1 MNDSAFNAMATPGGS
16 DQSGPGADLNG
27 EAAGL
32 AGEGSSVGSGPVLG
46 SGPSGA
52 EASGAL
58 RLRQA
63 AFDVLNLAV
72 AGRRDE
78 ALQALDQLFGLR
90 GRFPGYPLLLDMVAG
105 KLPFQRSGALFVL
118 GGQPLPATLQRHFEE
133 AIAQCQQFLGLP
145 APCIIVQCRAE
156 NRDLHWTL
164 ESFPGL
170 AVLHLST
177 LSPGYPDDLRAV
189 QFHEVTHCFL
199 TCGVRLL
206 DEGLA
211 QLFASRFGGAALP
224 AANPDLLPPLRTLLS
239 RASDSMFGESVDS
252 DLAVYLAACRAGAD
266 LLETIYALGGAERI
280 VRLFAA
286 VARAGSEA
294 QIARLVEQASGQ
306 ALPAAS
312 AGSGPDAA
320 QTTLI
325 EQARDAVFT
334 AWINKNPADLDA
346 SIAALEA
353 DAVFTEPALLDSLIG
368 AQLNRAL
375 LQVNFHSAP
384 PATQVAHL
392 DMLLKAGECLPAG
405 RLWLWRGTRA
415 ILAILLARPNII
427 KVATAGQQAIQAF
440 DKAAQ
445 LIPNDPDLLVQ
456 HASLLLNA
464 PEKYGGDRDLGVTK
478 LRQAMQNPLY
488 HEHARN
494 VLLEY
499 GVDAGP
505 PLEVAPKALAPAPAS
520 AAIPGAT
527 SAATST
533 AMSPAVSAPARA
545 AMAGDAPVMLQTTG
559 LELRLSAAFTLRPGD
574 LTLRSGERVALVG
587 RNGSGKS
594 MLIETLLGLRRPDK
608 GSVALLVGDPRSAA
622 TRQRIGGLLQGSDLP
637 GLTRI
642 SEMMALHRT
651 IYHRTDPAVTRALG
665 LEELRERFWSQL
677 SRGQKQRVMLWLAL
691 AHVPELALLDEPS
704 LGLDE
709 WFARALREL
718 LAQLPTTLLVISH
731 VPADLLGMDRI
742 VCLDGGKI
750 IADGALAELMAG
762 QVGAFKGRL
771 RQTLDAPARQA
782 MLALPGLVKPP
793 RQCDDGWELYG
804 GAGFDQTFRHF
815 IEQQRVAAFS
825 LEAVSVEDFLAHIA
839 HAAHDTPTN
848 LPKAAPR

>member
-1 MNDSAFNAMATPGGS
+1 MNDSAFNAMATPCGS
-16 DQSGPGADLNG
+16 ADG
-27 EAAGL
+27 ET
-32 AGEGSSVGSGPVLG
+32 PV
-46 SGPSGA
+46 
-52 EASGAL
+52 AL

-78 ALQALDQLFGLR
+78 ALLALDQLFGLR

-118 GGQPLPATLQRHFEE
+118 GGDPLPAALQRHFEE

-145 APCIIVQCRAE
+145 APCVIVQCRAE

-189 QFHEVTHCFL
+189 QFHEVAHCFL

-211 QLFASRFGGAALP
+211 QLFANRFGGAALP
-224 AANPDLLPPLRTLLS
+224 AANPALLPPLRTLLS

-252 DLAVYLAACRAGAD
+252 DLAVYLAACRAGVD
-266 LLETIYALGGAERI
+266 LLETIHAQGGAKRI
-280 VRLFAA
+280 VGLFAA

-320 QTTLI
+320 QATLI

-384 PATQVAHL
+384 PAAQVAHL

-415 ILAILLARPNII
+415 ILAILLARPNVI

-505 PLEVAPKALAPAPAS
+505 PLDVAPTALASAS
-520 AAIPGAT
+520 AAIPGAMLAAIPGAIPGAT
-527 SAATST
+527 SAATSAAT
-533 AMSPAVSAPARA
+533 SDGIPGAISGATSATISAPARA
-545 AMAGDAPVMLQTTG
+545 AVASDAPVMLQTTG

-718 LAQLPTTLLVISH
+718 LTQLPTTLLVISH

-750 IADGALAELMAG
+750 IADGSLAELMAG

-771 RQTLDAPARQA
+771 RQTLDEPARQA

-815 IEQQRVAAFS
+815 IEQQRIAAFS
-825 LEAVSVEDFLAHIA
+825 LEPVSVEDFLAHIA

>member
-1 MNDSAFNAMATPGGS
+1 MNDSAFKAMATAATPAGS
-16 DQSGPGADLNG
+16 DQAGPGAGLSQERGAGLSQESVAGDVNG
-27 EAAGL
+27 AAGDGANPGL
-32 AGEGSSVGSGPVLG
+32 EPGPG
-46 SGPSGA
+46 QSGA
-52 EASGAL
+52 QVSGAL
-58 RLRQA
+58 RLRLA
-63 AFDVLNLAV
+63 AFEVLNLAA

-105 KLPFQRSGALFVL
+105 KLPFLQCGPLFVL

-164 ESFPGL
+164 EAFPGL

-189 QFHEVTHCFL
+189 QFHEVAHCFL

-211 QLFASRFGGAALP
+211 QLFACRFGGAALP

-239 RASDSMFGESVDS
+239 RASDSMFGDGADS
-252 DLAVYLAACRAGAD
+252 QLAVYLAACRAGAD
-266 LLETIYALGGAERI
+266 LLETIDAQGGAERI

-294 QIARLVEQASGQ
+294 QIVHLVEQASGQ
-306 ALPAAS
+306 SLPAAS
-312 AGSGPDAA
+312 ATSSGSGPDAA
-320 QTTLI
+320 QSALI

-346 SIAALEA
+346 GIAALEA

-375 LQVNFHSAP
+375 LQVNFRSAP
-384 PATQVAHL
+384 PAEQLAHL

-464 PEKYGGDRDLGVTK
+464 PAQYGGDRDLGVSK
-478 LRQAMQNPLY
+478 LRQAMQNRLY
-488 HEHARN
+488 YEHARN

-499 GVDAGP
+499 GIDAGP
-505 PLEVAPKALAPAPAS
+505 PLQVAPQAAAPLAAGSPGAS
-520 AAIPGAT
+520 AAISSAISSAISAT
-527 SAATST
+527 ISLATST
-533 AMSPAVSAPARA
+533 AISAAIST
-545 AMAGDAPVMLQTTG
+545 AGRSSVASDAPVMLQTTD
-559 LELRLSAAFTLRPGD
+559 LELRLSSAFTLRPGD
-574 LTLRSGERVALVG
+574 LTLRSGERVTLVG

-594 MLIETLLGLRRPDK
+594 MLIETLLGLRRPDRAASLCWSAIRAAPPRASA
-608 GSVALLVGDPRSAA
+608 SVACCRVPTCRA
-622 TRQRIGGLLQGSDLP
+622 R
-637 GLTRI
+637 
-642 SEMMALHRT
+642 
-651 IYHRTDPAVTRALG
+651 PA
-665 LEELRERFWSQL
+665 S
-677 SRGQKQRVMLWLAL
+677 
-691 AHVPELALLDEPS
+691 
-704 LGLDE
+704 
-709 WFARALREL
+709 
-718 LAQLPTTLLVISH
+718 
-731 VPADLLGMDRI
+731 
-742 VCLDGGKI
+742 
-750 IADGALAELMAG
+750 
-762 QVGAFKGRL
+762 
-771 RQTLDAPARQA
+771 
-782 MLALPGLVKPP
+782 VK
-793 RQCDDGWELYG
+793 
-804 GAGFDQTFRHF
+804 
-815 IEQQRVAAFS
+815 
-825 LEAVSVEDFLAHIA
+825 
-839 HAAHDTPTN
+839 
-848 LPKAAPR
+848 

>member
-1 MNDSAFNAMATPGGS
+1 MNDSAFNAMATPGGAS
-16 DQSGPGADLNG
+16 DG
-27 EAAGL
+27 ET
-32 AGEGSSVGSGPVLG
+32 
-46 SGPSGA
+46 
-52 EASGAL
+52 SGAL

-63 AFDVLNLAV
+63 AFDVLNLAA

-78 ALQALDQLFGLR
+78 ALQALDQLFALR

-105 KLPFQRSGALFVL
+105 RLAFQRSGALFVL

-189 QFHEVTHCFL
+189 QFHEIAHCFL

-224 AANPDLLPPLRTLLS
+224 AANPDLLPPPRTLLS

-252 DLAVYLAACRAGAD
+252 DLAVYLAACRAGVD
-266 LLETIYALGGAERI
+266 LLETIYAQGGAERI

-312 AGSGPDAA
+312 TGSGPDAA
-320 QTTLI
+320 QATLI

-384 PATQVAHL
+384 PPAQVAHL

-405 RLWLWRGTRA
+405 RQWLWRGTRA

-505 PLEVAPKALAPAPAS
+505 PLEVAPTALASASAS
-520 AAIPGAT
+520 AAIPGAI
-527 SAATST
+527 
-533 AMSPAVSAPARA
+533 SPAVSASARA
-545 AMAGDAPVMLQTTG
+545 AMAGDAPLMLQTTG

-637 GLTRI
+637 GLTRV

-771 RQTLDAPARQA
+771 RQTLDEPARQA

-815 IEQQRVAAFS
+815 IERQRVAAFS

-839 HAAHDTPTN
+839 HTAHDIPTN

>member
-1 MNDSAFNAMATPGGS
+1 MNDSAFNAMATPCGS
-16 DQSGPGADLNG
+16 ADG
-27 EAAGL
+27 ET
-32 AGEGSSVGSGPVLG
+32 PV
-46 SGPSGA
+46 
-52 EASGAL
+52 AL
-58 RLRQA
+58 RLRQV

-72 AGRRDE
+72 AARRDE
-78 ALQALDQLFGLR
+78 ALLALDQLFGLR
-90 GRFPGYPLLLDMVAG
+90 GRFPSYPLLLDMVAG

-118 GGQPLPATLQRHFEE
+118 GGDPLPAALQRHFEE

-189 QFHEVTHCFL
+189 QFHEVAHCFL

-252 DLAVYLAACRAGAD
+252 DLAVYLAACRAGVD
-266 LLETIYALGGAERI
+266 LLETIYAQGGAERI
-280 VRLFAA
+280 VGLFAA

-320 QTTLI
+320 QATLI

-384 PATQVAHL
+384 PAAQVAHL

-415 ILAILLARPNII
+415 ILAILLARPNVI

-505 PLEVAPKALAPAPAS
+505 PLDVAPTASASASASAS
-520 AAIPGAT
+520 AAISPAT
-527 SAATST
+527 SAA
-533 AMSPAVSAPARA
+533 MSAAISAPARA
-545 AMAGDAPVMLQTTG
+545 ALANDAPVMLQTTG

-574 LTLRSGERVALVG
+574 LTLRCGERVALVG

-637 GLTRI
+637 GQTRI

-665 LEELRERFWSQL
+665 LEELRDRFWSQL

-718 LAQLPTTLLVISH
+718 LTQLPTTLLVISH

-750 IADGALAELMAG
+750 IADGSLAELMSG

-771 RQTLDAPARQA
+771 RQTLDEPARQA